1 MSSFYKKIVLKG
13 NSEVISPDFKL
24 RADEIEIYGENGSYL
39 EARGNVFYED
49 FKNKMHVKAQFLFFN
64 RKLDNFYLQKGVE
77 LEDLENN
84 MLIKAERVEGSN
96 KSNVYI
102 MQYSVKI
109 YKDDTFARAE
119 NGTYNKEEKEMIL
132 EGVPV
137 IYQKDNYYSAS
148 RIIFN
153 TKTNRYKLE
162 GSVEGEFTQV
172 ENDVSEEKNK
182 IEEIKENLNLNSVN
196 NVVLRADNI
205 IKKYGEKFAVNG
217 ITIDIHKGEVVG
229 LLGPNGAGKTTT
241 FYTIVG
247 FIRPNSGKVLIN
259 NYNISSLNMYE
270 RARIG
275 IVYLPQDASIFREL
289 TVEENIMVALE
300 RREDLSKAERK
311 IELVNLLKEFEIKR
325 IQSQKAY
332 TLSGGERRR
341 AEIARALAVN
351 PYFLLLDEPFA
362 GIDPIAIG
370 DIKNIIKIL
379 KERNI
384 GVLITDHNVRDA
396 FDIIDRAYIVYQ
408 GQVLD
413 EGDVDYIISS
423 EKAKKLYLGEEFKL

>member
-1 MSSFYKKIVLKG
+1 MRMMFLKK
-13 NSEVISPDFKL
+13 
-24 RADEIEIYGENGSYL
+24 
-39 EARGNVFYED
+39 
-49 FKNKMHVKAQFLFFN
+49 
-64 RKLDNFYLQKGVE
+64 
-77 LEDLENN
+77 
-84 MLIKAERVEGSN
+84 
-96 KSNVYI
+96 
-102 MQYSVKI
+102 
-109 YKDDTFARAE
+109 
-119 NGTYNKEEKEMIL
+119 
-132 EGVPV
+132 
-137 IYQKDNYYSAS
+137 
-148 RIIFN
+148 
-153 TKTNRYKLE
+153 
-162 GSVEGEFTQV
+162 
-172 ENDVSEEKNK
+172 KNK
-182 IEEIKENLNLNSVN
+182 IKEIKESLNLNSIN
-196 NVVLRADNI
+196 NVVLKADNI

-247 FIRPNSGKVLIN
+247 FIKPNAGKVLIN
-259 NYNISSLNMYE
+259 DYNISSLNMYE

-300 RREDLSKAERK
+300 RREDLSNAERK

-325 IQSQKAY
+325 IQNQKAY

-413 EGDVDYIISS
+413 AGGVDYIISS
-423 EKAKKLYLGEEFKL
+423 EKAKKLYLGEEFRL